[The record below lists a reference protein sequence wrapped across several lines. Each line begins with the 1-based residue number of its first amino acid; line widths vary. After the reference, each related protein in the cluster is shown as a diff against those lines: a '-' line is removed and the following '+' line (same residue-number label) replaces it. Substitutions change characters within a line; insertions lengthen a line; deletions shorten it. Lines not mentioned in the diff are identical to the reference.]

1 MPSSPLTATKTG
13 PELKDLVQV
22 VNIVT
27 SGMKWW
33 KLLGNNFY
41 QFEKGKAF
49 GKALGTTLTL
59 TMKVFPDLAFVEP
72 MDPWDRADLLN

>member
-1 MPSSPLTATKTG
+1 
-13 PELKDLVQV
+13 
-22 VNIVT
+22 
-27 SGMKWW
+27 MKWW

-49 GKALGTTLTL
+49 GKAVGTTLTL